1 MSGHIR
7 NRQLM
12 KACDML
18 RKAGLLVT
26 VITPSNPVTRTPG
39 GMMDVYADQ
48 LPLLRQIYGDR
59 LEVIQ

>member
-1 MSGHIR
+1 MSGHVR

-12 KACDML
+12 RACDML

-39 GMMDVYADQ
+39 GMMDVYVDQ
-48 LPLLRQIYGDR
+48 LPLLKQIYGDK
-59 LEVIQ
+59 LGVIR

>member
-1 MSGHIR
+1 MSCHIR

-12 KACDML
+12 RACDML

-39 GMMDVYADQ
+39 GMIDVYVDQ
-48 LPLLRQIYGDR
+48 LPLLRQIYGDWM
-59 LEVIQ
+59 EVIE

>member
-1 MSGHIR
+1 MSGHVR

-12 KACDML
+12 RVCDML

-39 GMMDVYADQ
+39 GMMDVYVDQ
-48 LPLLRQIYGDR
+48 LPLLKQIYGDK
-59 LEVIQ
+59 LVVIR

>member
-12 KACDML
+12 RACDML

-39 GMMDVYADQ
+39 GMMDVYVDQ
-48 LPLLRQIYGDR
+48 LSLLQQIYGDR

>member
-26 VITPSNPVTRTPG
+26 VITPSNPVTRIPG
-39 GMMDVYADQ
+39 GMTDVYIDQ

-59 LEVIQ
+59 LEIIS